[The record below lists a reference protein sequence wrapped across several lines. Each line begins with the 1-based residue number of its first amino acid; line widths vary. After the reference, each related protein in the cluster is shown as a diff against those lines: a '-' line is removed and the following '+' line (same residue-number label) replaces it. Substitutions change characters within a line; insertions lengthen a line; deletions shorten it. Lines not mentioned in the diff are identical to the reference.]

1 MDFRQNN
8 YDTFAMVIKLRHLLF
23 VIGFGIACGAGIF
36 FLYGGFDYDDIYKN
50 ANVWYKVSTD
60 EVNLHKIVALDM
72 SKGYSACD
80 MDYVYLV
87 SYELD
92 TEEEVVVVFP
102 NGDYWRASDIDTL
115 SVEIQKNFGKLERDL
130 KSK

>member
-8 YDTFAMVIKLRHLLF
+8 YDIFTMVIKVKHLLF
-23 VIGFGIACGAGIF
+23 VIGLGITCGTGIF

-60 EVNLHKIVALDM
+60 ELNLHKIVAIDM

-80 MDYVYLV
+80 MQYVYLV

-92 TEEEVVVVFP
+92 TKKEIVVVFP
-102 NGDYWRASDIDTL
+102 NGDYWKASDIDTL
-115 SVEIQKNFGKLERDL
+115 SVEIQKNFGKLEQDL

>member
-8 YDTFAMVIKLRHLLF
+8 YDTFTMVIKLRHLLF

-80 MDYVYLV
+80 MDYIYLV

>member
-1 MDFRQNN
+1 
-8 YDTFAMVIKLRHLLF
+8 MVIKLRYLLL
-23 VIGFGIACGAGIF
+23 VIGLGITCGAGIF

-60 EVNLHKIVALDM
+60 ELNLNEIVAIDM
-72 SKGYSACD
+72 SKGYSSCD
-80 MDYVYLV
+80 MQYIYLV

-92 TEEEVVVVFP
+92 TKEEIVIVFP

-115 SVEIQKNFGKLERDL
+115 SVEIQKNFGKLEQDL
-130 KSK
+130 KGK